1 MRRCPWLALFAVG
14 LCGCG
19 PPPPQAPLIDAK
31 KLDASTG
38 AISTTCGESYQ
49 LLAFAA
55 GARQDLQS
63 LEVTATA
70 AARKLAAVYA
80 RNPAWIYQG
89 ETVTEIVHDSAS
101 MLRSCRLEA
110 AAAALVSA
118 TRPFSRSH
126 NGKP

>member
-1 MRRCPWLALFAVG
+1 MALASTVHCR

-101 MLRSCRLEA
+101 VWLLPVEA